1 MNTIELHLNVANL
14 AAPAQDD
21 ALEPQ
26 PATPHRTVVF
36 SGTRRH
42 GYENTI

>member
-1 MNTIELHLNVANL
+1 MRRGHKITVVGGELHLNVANL

-26 PATPHRTVVF
+26 PAIPHRTMVGDV
-36 SGTRRH
+36 
-42 GYENTI
+42 